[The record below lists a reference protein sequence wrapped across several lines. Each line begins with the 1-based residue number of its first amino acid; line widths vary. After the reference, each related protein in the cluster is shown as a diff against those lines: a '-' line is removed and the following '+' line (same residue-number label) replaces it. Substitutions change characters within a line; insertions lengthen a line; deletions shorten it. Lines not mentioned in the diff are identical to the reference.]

1 MDLSACLTSG
11 GAAALVRELTG
22 HRNHSWVDCLS
33 LPACV
38 ACVHVSAAAFC
49 ACVQFAWATILSFM
63 RHPSTRQPWLAAR
76 YSFQQHTLAPFT
88 MAALSPA
95 QCRDKEHSTIIY
107 ESPQPDTPLLRLT
120 WNKQD
125 PRYIAG
131 GQFTAVH
138 DLHKGAA
145 RLCSTAAQRLSSFV
159 PCSRSPCAW
168 LAFSMRTSLG
178 LLVRQQQLAWLGQP
192 AVDAVS
198 CSL

>member
-1 MDLSACLTSG
+1 MILLGAVWASSLRCRRMDLSACLTSG

-22 HRNHSWVDCLS
+22 HRNHSWGDCLS

-38 ACVHVSAAAFC
+38 ACVHVSATAFC

-88 MAALSPA
+88 MTALSPA

-131 GQFTAVH
+131 ERAVHSSTCRAQGSSTAVQH
-138 DLHKGAA
+138 S
-145 RLCSTAAQRLSSFV
+145 STATVEL
-159 PCSRSPCAW
+159 CA
-168 LAFSMRTSLG
+168 
-178 LLVRQQQLAWLGQP
+178 V
-192 AVDAVS
+192 
-198 CSL
+198 